1 MGNTSR
7 LSRAH
12 TLAWICLGMALALL
26 AIGAYIAVLRSS
38 SPAAHRQMDSALI
51 EQAELTLRAD
61 TILVTGTDTMRLAK
75 PKKPKKPSNTPSE
88 RRLPATRDYLNDPVP
103 AK

>member
-75 PKKPKKPSNTPSE
+75 PKKPSKTPRE

>member
-61 TILVTGTDTMRLAK
+61 TILVTGADTMRLAK
-75 PKKPKKPSNTPSE
+75 PKKPSNTPRE